1 MSDEQAM
8 EMSRLMS
15 EAGAFPEIKQDIS
28 KSLFDYYR
36 QILATNPLSRS
47 NLPSTRRAA

>member
-15 EAGAFPEIKQDIS
+15 EAGAFPEIKQDIR

-36 QILATNPLSRS
+36 QLLGANPLTHSR
-47 NLPSTRRAA
+47 LPSTRRPA